1 MHKRLVWLATFALVA
16 ASAAAADVYRYTD
29 ENGQTFFTD
38 SYYDVPEQYRD
49 QIKDIGA
56 DTEASRQFTVVPGF
70 MSPPKGAEGKGQ
82 KGKGKGKAAEQSG
95 FAANFEKGFAR
106 GFQSATGHPPSDLS
120 PGMLVFG
127 ILLTLLVSLAIGGGL
142 LKTACNIVGERPLL
156 LGHAMLVVLI
166 QGIAGALA
174 SGALNLTL
182 SIVGK
187 PTPTLAAIGALG
199 GFGATI
205 AVNAGVLKGM
215 HCETWGMALKVTFTV
230 MALGL
235 LLAAPFLYCAL
246 R

>member
-16 ASAAAADVYRYTD
+16 ASAAADEMYRYTD

-49 QIKDIGA
+49 QIKEIGA

-70 MSPPKGAEGKGQ
+70 MAPPKGEGKGE
-82 KGKGKGKAAEQSG
+82 KGKGKGKAAKETG
-95 FAANFEKGFAR
+95 FAANFQEGFAQ
-106 GFQSATGHPPSDLS
+106 GFQAATGHPPSSLS

-142 LKTACNIVGERPLL
+142 LKSACNIVGERPLL

-215 HCETWGMALKVTFTV
+215 HCETWGSALKVTFAV
-230 MALGL
+230 MVLGL

>member
-1 MHKRLVWLATFALVA
+1 MRTRLVWLATIVLLAV
-16 ASAAAADVYRYTD
+16 SAAAGDVYRYTD
-29 ENGQTFFTD
+29 ENGRTVFTD

-49 QIKDIGA
+49 QIKEIGG

-70 MSPPKGAEGKGQ
+70 MSPPKGAEAKGE
-82 KGKGKGKAAEQSG
+82 KGKGKAAKETG
-95 FAANFEKGFAR
+95 FAAKFEEGFAQ
-106 GFQSATGHPPSDLS
+106 GFQAATGHPPSSVS
-120 PGMLVFG
+120 PGMLIFG
-127 ILLTLLVSLAIGGGL
+127 ILLGLLVSLAIGGGL

-166 QGIAGALA
+166 QGIGGALA

-187 PTPTLAAIGALG
+187 PSPTLAAIGALG

-215 HCETWGMALKVTFTV
+215 HCETWGSALKVTFAV
-230 MALGL
+230 MVLGL